1 MGTYV
6 KIPWK
11 QQFLA
16 ATIDFP
22 AMYEKTNGECAY
34 PLVIICHGFTS
45 SRIGVDRLFV
55 KTAHALTLDGFVVVR
70 FDYEGCGES
79 PGVYGNSGLD
89 ELIEQTKA
97 VIDFGIKLKNIDY
110 NQVVLLGHSLGGA
123 TALLTAVEDGR
134 VNKLILWSAVAHP
147 YEDIRKIVGREKVM
161 NLKKVSAID
170 HLGYS
175 FTAKFFQSLEKYHPL
190 IAARN
195 FSKDVLLIHG
205 TNDEEIPAK
214 YSADFEQVFLR
225 RETGTCTRNEVIG
238 ANHTF
243 SCGEHFQ
250 DLISKTLEW
259 ITKNVTVK
267 TYQNTRTKSVKE
279 SII

>member
-11 QQFLA
+11 QQYLA
-16 ATIDFP
+16 ASIDFP
-22 AMYEKTNGECAY
+22 PTYEKSNGEIAF

-45 SRIGVDRLFV
+45 SRIGTHRLFV
-55 KTAHALTLDGFVVVR
+55 KTAHALTSDGFVVIR

-79 PGVYGNSGLD
+79 PGVYGDSGLD
-89 ELIEQTKA
+89 EFIEQTKA
-97 VIDFGIKLKNIDY
+97 VIDFGTKLNNIDRE
-110 NQVVLLGHSLGGA
+110 QVVLLGHSLGGA
-123 TALLTAVEDGR
+123 TALLTAVEDER
-134 VNKLILWSAVAHP
+134 VSKLILWSAVAHP
-147 YEDIRKIVGREKVM
+147 YEDIRKIVGKEKVA

-175 FTAKFFQSLEKYHPL
+175 LTAKYFHSLEKYHPL
-190 IAARN
+190 NAARN

-214 YSADFEQVFLR
+214 YSEDYERIFLR
-225 RETGTCTRNEVIG
+225 RETGTCIRKEVIG

-250 DLISKTLEW
+250 DLISKTCEW
-259 ITKNVTVK
+259 ITKNVYIPAK
-267 TYQNTRTKSVKE
+267 Q
-279 SII
+279 I

>member
-11 QQFLA
+11 QHYLA

-22 AMYEKTNGECAY
+22 SKYERSNEEVVY

-55 KTAHALTLDGFVVVR
+55 KTAQELTLDGFVVVR

-79 PGVYGNSGLD
+79 SGVYGNSGLD

-97 VIDFGIKLKNIDY
+97 VIDFGIKLKNIDRK
-110 NQVVLLGHSLGGA
+110 QIVLLGHSLGGA
-123 TALLTAVEDGR
+123 TALLTAVEDSR

-147 YEDIRKIVGREKVM
+147 YEDIRKIVGREKVA

-175 FTAKFFQSLEKYHPL
+175 LTSKFFHSLEKYHPL

-205 TNDEEIPAK
+205 TNDKEIPAK
-214 YSADFEQVFLR
+214 YSADYEQVFLR
-225 RETGTCTRNEVIG
+225 RETGTCTRKEVIG

-243 SCGEHFQ
+243 SSGEYFQ
-250 DLISKTLEW
+250 DLISKTREW
-259 ITKNVTVK
+259 ITKSVNITVK
-267 TYQNTRTKSVKE
+267 T
-279 SII
+279 